1 MSRPSISLCMIVKN
15 EERFLA
21 RCLKS
26 VEGLVEEIIIVDTGS
41 SDNTKEIAESFGA
54 KIYAFEWV
62 NDFSKARNEALKYA
76 QSDYILVLDADEY
89 LESRDQL
96 LLLLESLQKD
106 VYFLSIKSF
115 LRGGISTI
123 HPVIRLFRNVPELK
137 FIGKIHEQI
146 IIPGDSL
153 FTQDYL
159 EVTINHDGYMKDVI
173 TEKNKEQR
181 NLKILLEDLKE
192 QETGFGLFNLGIQY
206 KMMAEYE
213 QAIKMFERAFP
224 LSIEYSYMCKLITS
238 LIQCYMEL
246 EQFDKALVI
255 CHESIE
261 AYPNYTDLY
270 YLQGQIYES
279 LHYINDASESFNHCL
294 KMGDVKNHELM
305 TFHGVGSYMALTSLA
320 GISLRKGDMAQ
331 AVQKLTDSLRINKH
345 YMPSIKLLLDITK
358 NTPFKDAF
366 EFISKT
372 WGITSIE
379 DLKELIGVLYKL
391 RHPFLY
397 GFCELYNN
405 NVDKSILAAGYLYS
419 KRYNEAASIWY
430 EIERI
435 VDEDELEDVILYS
448 ILTKDKTLIQKYK
461 HNLSLREK
469 DYKLIIRC
477 LEREELNNN
486 HWTKDIEQLLV
497 KFFEK
502 LIQLHEFDTIDYF
515 VSQMT
520 SYNLQFSFAK
530 TLASY
535 GFVDIAINIMDIQLP
550 NVDREALVWIADQL
564 AMMGNYNESMRF
576 YEFANEQ
583 GASFNVLESMYQICI
598 KINDNYKRFDLIQ
611 AMKQFTPKSKWA
623 NKLEHY
629 NFLSR

>member
-1 MSRPSISLCMIVKN
+1 MIVKN

-41 SDNTKEIAESFGA
+41 TDNTKEIAESFGA
-54 KIYAFEWV
+54 EIYTFEWV

-96 LLLLESLQKD
+96 LLLLESLEKD
-106 VYFLSIKSF
+106 IYFLSIKSF

-137 FIGKIHEQI
+137 FFGRIHEQI
-146 IIPGDSL
+146 LIPVDSL

-206 KMMAEYE
+206 KMMGEYE
-213 QAIKMFERAFP
+213 QAITMFEKAFP
-224 LSIEYSYMCKLITS
+224 LSIEYSYICKLITS

-294 KMGDVKNHELM
+294 KIGDVENHELM

-320 GISLRKGDMAQ
+320 GISLRLGDMTQ
-331 AVQKLTDSLRINKH
+331 AIQKLTDSIRINKH

-358 NTPFKDAF
+358 NTSFKDAF

-372 WGITSIE
+372 WEITSIE
-379 DLKELIGVLYKL
+379 DLKEMIGVLYKL
-391 RHPFLY
+391 RHPLLY
-397 GFCELYNN
+397 RFCELYNH

-419 KRYNEAASIWY
+419 ERYKEAASIWY
-430 EIERI
+430 EIEHI
-435 VDEDELEDVILYS
+435 VNEDELEDVILFS
-448 ILTKDKTLIQKYK
+448 ILTKDKTLMQKYK
-461 HNLSLREK
+461 SNFSYREK
-469 DYKLIIRC
+469 DYKLIIRV
-477 LEREELNNN
+477 LEREELKNIQ
-486 HWTKDIEQLLV
+486 WSKDLEQLFMKL
-497 KFFEK
+497 FEK
-502 LIQLHEFDTIDYF
+502 LIQLHEFDIIDYF
-515 VSQMT
+515 VNQMT
-520 SYNLQFSFAK
+520 SYKLQFSFAK
-530 TLASY
+530 QLASY
-535 GFVDIAINIMDIQLP
+535 GFNDIAINIMDLHLP
-550 NVDREALVWIADQL
+550 NVDREALVWIADRL
-564 AMMGNYNESMRF
+564 AEEGNYNESMRF
-576 YEFANEQ
+576 YEWASEH
-583 GASFNVLESMYQICI
+583 GATFNVLESMYQICLTN
-598 KINDNYKRFDLIQ
+598 NDSYKLFNLIQ
-611 AMKQFTPKSKWA
+611 MMKNFSPKSKWA
-623 NKLEHY
+623 NDLKSNTPLIK
-629 NFLSR
+629 